1 MYVLLGSSTS
11 DASSPFSRRIRSA
24 VSDFEARGISGA
36 SVPSWIGKVRAEPTS
51 TYRGQDVLVYL
62 PGQVSIP
69 TSASIR
75 QLTDLV
81 LARGAASV
89 QWVLPPKFPV
99 GVKMNNTDTD
109 REQITGGTARS
120 ILAAGVDVLNRSRL
134 VLRAKEIASDGVHLT
149 VAGQN
154 RLADSLI
161 PLLSASTPVAPTNP
175 TTSLPPP
182 LPSATLAAG
191 GGLLTLVGVLA
202 GLSQPFYP
210 FCLLSAYA
218 PVAN

>member
-11 DASSPFSRRIRSA
+11 DASSTFSRRVRAA
-24 VSDFEARGISGA
+24 VPDFEARGISGA
-36 SVPSWIGKVRAEPTS
+36 SVPSWIGKVRMEPAT
-51 TYRGQDVLVYL
+51 TYQGQNVLVYL
-62 PGQVSIP
+62 PGQVNAP
-69 TSASIR
+69 TSASVR
-75 QLTDLV
+75 QLNDLIR
-81 LARGAASV
+81 ARGAASV

-109 REQITGGTARS
+109 REQITGGTARA

-134 VLRAKEIASDGVHLT
+134 ILRTPEAASDGVHLT

-161 PLLSASTPVAPTNP
+161 PLLSASTIAPTTP
-175 TTSLPPP
+175 PSLT
-182 LPSATLAAG
+182 PSTLAG

-202 GLSQPFYP
+202 GAYGVYF
-210 FCLLSAYA
+210 LL
-218 PVAN
+218 NR